1 MKKSFAPIP
10 GLEDE
15 LNEEEYETEE
25 VSVKIVE
32 LSTAD
37 LAANQNWIGQN
48 RPQYDT
54 DPQSNDQDDKPLATS
69 ATADEIPGMGLTVK
83 PQVVK
88 ATDSDSAKE
97 NKNAKSIADKDFKS
111 KRDLLRTIQKGEMR
125 TLKSSKAFKTKQKLD
140 RVKDRKKGKIE
151 REKRM
156 KMQNKEAKKKGG
168 RVNAK
173 KIKRSKNKS
182 RK

>member
-37 LAANQNWIGQN
+37 LTANQNWIGEN
-48 RPQYDT
+48 KPQYDKE
-54 DPQSNDQDDKPLATS
+54 PESNAQDDKS
-69 ATADEIPGMGLTVK
+69 NDVVADEIPGMGLTVK
-83 PQVVK
+83 PQIVK
-88 ATDSDSAKE
+88 AVDAESTKE
-97 NKNAKSIADKDFKS
+97 NKLAKSIADKEFKS
-111 KRDLLRTIQKGEMR
+111 KKDLLRTIQKGEMR
-125 TLKSSKAFKTKQKLD
+125 TLKASKAFKTKQKLD

-168 RVNAK
+168 RVNK
-173 KIKRSKNKS
+173 KQIKRSKNKS
-182 RK
+182 KK